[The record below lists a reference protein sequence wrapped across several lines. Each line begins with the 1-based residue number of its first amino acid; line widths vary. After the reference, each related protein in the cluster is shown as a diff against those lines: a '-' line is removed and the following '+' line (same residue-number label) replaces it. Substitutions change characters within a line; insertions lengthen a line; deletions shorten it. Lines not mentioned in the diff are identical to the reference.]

1 MKQSLDKDAIAFLPD
16 ALAIRHSVLP
26 WWARYTLIWMA
37 VFFLLAVLWSC
48 FGRVDI
54 IVETFGKLVS
64 NHPTIVMN
72 PLERTAIKGIHVAVG
87 DRVQAGDILAT
98 FDPVF
103 SDADRKRLA
112 AEVRV
117 QEARFSR
124 ISAEFDK
131 RQYILPPEPTEEDF
145 IQLKI
150 YLDRQRYYAE
160 KQEYFIR
167 EIERIKKTRISLQE
181 NLVLQ
186 NKRLA
191 GYRDIED
198 MMRKARSTQAVSPR
212 DLKEAQLSRMQLE
225 ADISDKENNMLVLDS
240 ELLAKE
246 AESKAFSTDWE
257 IAIAEE
263 LAKTQAALTS
273 ARKEFDKAQRMMS
286 YVELRAPED
295 AVVHDIVPMS
305 IGSAVREAETLI
317 TLVPLGG
324 TLEVEAEIRAEDIGK
339 IQVGDSCRIKLSA
352 FPFQKHGTLSG
363 TVRVIS
369 EDAFS
374 RPPAE
379 NRQELSPSFYRAR
392 ITIAESE
399 DNRYDLMKRLIPGME
414 VQAEIRVGTRRI
426 IEYLVNPLIKSL
438 DEAIHEP

>member
-1 MKQSLDKDAIAFLPD
+1 MKQPLDKDAIDFLPD

-37 VFFLLAVLWSC
+37 VFFLVAVLWSC
-48 FGRVDI
+48 FGRVDV
-54 IVETFGKLVS
+54 IVEAFGKLVS
-64 NHPTIVMN
+64 DHPTIVMN

-87 DRVQAGDILAT
+87 DRVQTGDILAT

-103 SDADRKRLA
+103 SDADRERLA

-117 QEARFSR
+117 QEARFAR
-124 ISAEFDK
+124 ISAEFNK
-131 RQYILPPEPTEEDF
+131 KQHILPSEPTEEDF
-145 IQLKI
+145 VQLKI

-160 KQEYFIR
+160 KQEYFTR

-186 NKRLA
+186 HKRLA

-198 MMRKARSTQAVSPR
+198 MMRKARTTQAVSPR

-246 AESKAFSTDWE
+246 AESKAFRTDWE

-263 LAKTQAALTS
+263 LAKVQAALTS

-286 YVELRAPED
+286 YVELRSPED
-295 AVVHDIVPMS
+295 AVVHDIAPMS

-317 TLVPLGG
+317 TLVPLSG
-324 TLEVEAEIRAEDIGK
+324 TLEVEAEIRAEDIGR
-339 IQVGDSCRIKLSA
+339 IRIGDSCRIKLSA
-352 FPFQKHGTLSG
+352 FPFQKYGTLSG

-379 NRQELSPSFYRAR
+379 SRLELSPSFYRAR